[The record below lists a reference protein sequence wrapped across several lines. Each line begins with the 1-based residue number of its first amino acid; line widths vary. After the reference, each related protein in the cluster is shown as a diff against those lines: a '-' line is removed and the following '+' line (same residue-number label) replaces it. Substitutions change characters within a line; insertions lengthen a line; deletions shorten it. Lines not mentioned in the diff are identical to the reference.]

1 MKGRNRT
8 ARHLIMGFV
17 LALALAIAIG
27 TPQLASADTSS
38 PFHFETYQS
47 LDDMQKFVGEN
58 FPKGTHRGILRKI
71 FVEEGG
77 ATLKPHPNQAGI
89 EKYIYDINLCNY
101 YVWRWNISA
110 DYDNSGKLL
119 QIYMNGLKDGRIQK
133 MDEKAPPGKKASI
146 YKAQRP
152 RPEAYKGEK
161 SLGFLL
167 LDKDSDPKTID
178 DQKLIGAGPSRAD
191 PVNMGKMTVYAEVD
205 PWRSLFDADA
215 ADRIVPYA
223 GDCAAVD
230 AFMEKMKQVQP
241 K

>member
-1 MKGRNRT
+1 MKDRNRA
-8 ARHLIMGFV
+8 ARRLIAAFV
-17 LALALAIAIG
+17 LALVIG
-27 TPQLASADTSS
+27 IPQLASADTSS
-38 PFHFETYQS
+38 PFRFETYQS
-47 LDDMQKFVGEN
+47 LDDMQKFVEEN
-58 FPKGTHRGILRKI
+58 FPKGTPRDTLRKT
-71 FVEEGG
+71 FVDEGG
-77 ATLKPHPNQAGI
+77 ATLKLHPNQAGI
-89 EKYIYDINLCNY
+89 EKYIYDINLCSY

-110 DYDNSGKLL
+110 DYDNDGNLL
-119 QIYMNGLKDGRIQK
+119 QIYLNGLKDGRVQK

-167 LDKDSDPKTID
+167 LDKDSDAKTID

-191 PVNMGKMTVYAEVD
+191 PMNMGRMVVYVEVD
-205 PWRSLFDADA
+205 PWRSLFDSDA

-223 GDCAAVD
+223 GDCVAVD
-230 AFMEKMKQVQP
+230 AFIKKMKQAQP